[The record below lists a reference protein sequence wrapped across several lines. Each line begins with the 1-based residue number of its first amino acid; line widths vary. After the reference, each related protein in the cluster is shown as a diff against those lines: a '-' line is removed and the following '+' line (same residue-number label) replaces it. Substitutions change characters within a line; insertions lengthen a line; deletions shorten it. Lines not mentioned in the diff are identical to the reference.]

1 MSLLVFFICSI
12 LQETSALGTTMT
24 LGSLLPQQTLAKEN
38 LISNVLQY
46 LNEEVSVQRVNYKI

>member
-1 MSLLVFFICSI
+1 
-12 LQETSALGTTMT
+12 MT

-46 LNEEVSVQRVNYKI
+46 LNEEVSMQRVSYKI